1 MMVRR
6 PGSPCP
12 SLSAGVDDQIEL
24 LQRRLARERAARKQ
38 AEQIADE
45 KSRELYINGQD
56 LERTA
61 LSSTP
66 LR

>member
-1 MMVRR
+1 M
-6 PGSPCP
+6 
-12 SLSAGVDDQIEL
+12 DDQIEL